1 MLKILIGLGIF
12 IIIGCLMYGLLGLA
26 GKTAYRTSMFKSES
40 NPDRVDIMLAGGI
53 VMTLIIGI
61 ILLIIASY
69 RLGNV
74 ILNL

>member
-12 IIIGCLMYGLLGLA
+12 IILGCLMYGLLWLV
-26 GKTAYRTSMFKSES
+26 GKTAYRTSMFKGES

-53 VMTLIIGI
+53 VMALIVGI
-61 ILLIIASY
+61 ILLIIVSY